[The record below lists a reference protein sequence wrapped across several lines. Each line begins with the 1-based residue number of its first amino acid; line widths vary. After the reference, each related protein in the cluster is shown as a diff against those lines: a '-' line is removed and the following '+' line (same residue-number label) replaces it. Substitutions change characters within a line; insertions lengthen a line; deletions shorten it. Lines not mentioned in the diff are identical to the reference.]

1 MPEKHADLHLHTS
14 FSDGT
19 YSPEELAEN
28 GRRHGFAAL
37 ALTDHDTIDGCER
50 MQAACEKLDIEFI
63 PASEITVDVE
73 GHEMHLLAYCL
84 DTAHEG
90 LRTELKKSQDC
101 RRKRIHQMVEL
112 LNKLGVPLK
121 VEAVFKIANCDAPG
135 RPHIGRALVEAGHCS
150 SVDDAFRRY
159 LKSNRP
165 AWAPKPKISAADAI
179 KLVHQAGGVA
189 VMAHPGLNRID
200 QCIPG
205 LVKAGIDGLECFH
218 SRHSTRVSERYL
230 QIADQHALLVTGG
243 SDCHGM
249 NKGEPLIGSVRLPY
263 LHVEQLKTR
272 ARKHRAAAAAA

>member
-1 MPEKHADLHLHTS
+1 MSEKHADLHLHTF

-19 YSPEELAEN
+19 YSPEELAEH

-63 PASEITVDVE
+63 PASEITVDVD
-73 GHEMHLLAYCL
+73 GHEMHLLGYCL
-84 DTAHEG
+84 DTGHKSLCSE
-90 LRTELKKSQDC
+90 LRRSQE
-101 RRKRIHQMVEL
+101 RRRTRVHQMVEL

-121 VEAVFKIANCDAPG
+121 AETVFEIANCDAPG
-135 RPHIGRALVEAGHCS
+135 RPHIGRALVMEGHCS

-159 LKSNRP
+159 LKTNRP
-165 AWAPKPKISAADAI
+165 AWAPKPKVSAADAI
-179 KLVHQAGGVA
+179 QIIHRAGGVA

-218 SRHSTRVSERYL
+218 SRHSTRMSERYL
-230 QIADQHALLVTGG
+230 QIADQYGLLVTGG

-249 NKGEPLIGSVRLPY
+249 NKGEPLIGTVRLPY
-263 LHVEQLKTR
+263 LHVEQLKAR
-272 ARKHRAAAAAA
+272 SRKHRAANAS